1 MHPGAADDLLSA
13 CGPAATDPSRAD
25 ARSMPNIVHLITGL
39 ETGGAERM
47 LARLVARTDRER
59 FPSVVVSM
67 TGVGRLGR
75 EIAGAGVSLQSLGMP
90 RGLPDPRAI
99 PKLARIM
106 RAVRPAIVQTWLY
119 HADLLGF
126 FVQRLGLAPHLI
138 WNLRCTEST
147 GNPVVRWMLSRL
159 SGLPNAVIVNSQT
172 GKRFHESIGYRPR
185 RWLTI
190 PNGFD
195 MAELH
200 PNRAA
205 GHRRRAELGIRSDAT
220 AILMPARFDPMK
232 DHATFL
238 AAAAQVAPG
247 CRDIVFALAG
257 AGADPANSALNSMIA
272 AHGLHARI
280 LLLGERSDLDALYPA
295 FDVVVLSSAYGE
307 GCPNVLGEAMA
318 CGVPCVATEVGD
330 SALMIGDTG
339 ITVPPRDPAALAA
352 AIEKLIGLA
361 PEERHALGIRA
372 RDRIRQDYDL
382 DAIVARYEALYEEI
396 AAR

>member
-1 MHPGAADDLLSA
+1 MPTSQTIYSQRRR
-13 CGPAATDPSRAD
+13 PAATDPPRAD
-25 ARSMPNIVHLITGL
+25 ALSMPKIVHLITGL

-47 LARLVARTDRER
+47 LARLVAQMNRER
-59 FPSVVVSM
+59 FPSAVVSM
-67 TGVGRLGR
+67 TGVGRIGR
-75 EIAGAGVSLQSLGMP
+75 EIADAGVSLHSLGMP

-99 PKLARIM
+99 PKLARVM

-126 FVQRLGLAPHLI
+126 LVQRLGLAPHLI

-147 GNPVVRWMLSRL
+147 GSPVVRWMLTRL
-159 SGLPNAVIVNSQT
+159 SGLPNAVIANSET
-172 GKRFHESIGYRPR
+172 GKRFHETIGYRPR

-195 MAELH
+195 MAALR
-200 PNRAA
+200 PNREA
-205 GHRRRAELGIRSDAT
+205 GRQQRAELGIRSDAA

-232 DHATFL
+232 DHATFV
-238 AAAAQVAPG
+238 AAAARVAAG
-247 CRDIVFALAG
+247 CRDVVFALAG
-257 AGADPANSALNSMIA
+257 AGADPTNNALNSMIA
-272 AHGLHARI
+272 AHGLNGRI
-280 LLLGERSDLDALYPA
+280 LLLGERCDLDALYPA
-295 FDVVVLSSAYGE
+295 FDSVVLSSAYGE

-318 CGVPCVATEVGD
+318 CGVPCVATDVGD

-339 ITVPPRDPAALAA
+339 QVVPPGNPAALAA
-352 AIEKLIGLA
+352 GIERLIGLP

-372 RDRIRQDYDL
+372 RDRIRRDYDL

-396 AAR
+396 AGR